1 MLRNVRL
8 SALFK
13 EHVAVVW
20 IVIII
25 IIIIN
30 ITVAV
35 CYLCRSPCR
44 LRSKYV
50 ATRVL
55 NYGLEFREGLRRFTF
70 VMFLCCVDSTR
81 CDELNT
87 RLEEP

>member
-1 MLRNVRL
+1 
-8 SALFK
+8 
-13 EHVAVVW
+13 
-20 IVIII
+20 
-25 IIIIN
+25 
-30 ITVAV
+30 
-35 CYLCRSPCR
+35 
-44 LRSKYV
+44 V